1 MAAAAPSSDVPFLL
15 DPQAGVMVPA
25 RPPLPSLSMKGL
37 PQSGTVPPP
46 RKASVDIADQIG
58 RGAAGFDTARAPGA
72 GTRRGSHV
80 APAHMS
86 LFKGYKQALAWLQVR
101 RWVQCP
107 RNPPSSRCS
116 PFRVGLSN
124 PQPPPLARAPAPDC
138 CRRGTGSRPG
148 PPCPLDACVWAC
160 PSSHPPSLP
169 GCRAL
174 PPHPVGLAGG
184 ATPTAAFVFKTV
196 WWLPPAPPPPAFGKG
211 TPPPPP
217 SPAVCTVFLASE
229 MACWAGWWWWWWW
242 W

>member
-1 MAAAAPSSDVPFLL
+1 VAAAAPSSDVPFLL
-15 DPQAGVMVPA
+15 DPQAGLMVPA

-101 RWVQCP
+101 SWVQCP

-124 PQPPPLARAPAPDC
+124 PQPPPLARAPPAPDC

-148 PPCPLDACVWAC
+148 PPPPAPLMLVYG
-160 PSSHPPSLP
+160 PVPPPTLPPSLP
-169 GCRAL
+169 SWVPCATTPSCGAWVWRYPTAASVSKLYGGFPLPPPLGKAL
-174 PPHPVGLAGG
+174 PPPH
-184 ATPTAAFVFKTV
+184 
-196 WWLPPAPPPPAFGKG
+196 PPPLCA
-211 TPPPPP
+211 P
-217 SPAVCTVFLASE
+217 SSLHQR
-229 MACWAGWWWWWWW
+229 
-242 W
+242 